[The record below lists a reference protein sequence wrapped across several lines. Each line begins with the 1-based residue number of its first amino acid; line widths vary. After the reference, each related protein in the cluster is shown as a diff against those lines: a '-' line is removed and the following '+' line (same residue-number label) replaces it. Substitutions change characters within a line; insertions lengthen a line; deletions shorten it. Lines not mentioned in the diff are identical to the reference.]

1 MRKCSLMFV
10 LFIIFLAIAAS
21 VMNEDEGSSEILAVA
36 VDVQKQ
42 PKMRP

>member
-1 MRKCSLMFV
+1 MFV

-36 VDVQKQ
+36 VDVQVQ